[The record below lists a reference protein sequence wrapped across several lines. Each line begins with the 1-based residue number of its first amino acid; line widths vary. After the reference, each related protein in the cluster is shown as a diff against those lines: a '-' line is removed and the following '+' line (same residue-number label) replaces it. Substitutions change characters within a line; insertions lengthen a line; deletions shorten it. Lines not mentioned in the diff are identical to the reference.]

1 MSSPP
6 ESDADRFGCKVIGVR
21 QSHTCQLIPQERK
34 GAIKLD
40 LACYLLRYRHEEQQY
55 LLVPDCSKDS
65 PLFHINMHSIH
76 PKYKSRNIFTSG
88 HLCSSW
94 FSVSVVLVITKKEST
109 AYMKERIWIWLSLSE
124 ISHIWFRPQSF
135 QNITWKDNKATHALP
150 PPGRHSDSTRL
161 KQDKPGTSSGQEWA
175 ARGKKALIF
184 FFF

>member
-6 ESDADRFGCKVIGVR
+6 ESDAHRFGCKVIGVR

-40 LACYLLRYRHEEQQY
+40 LACYLLRYRHKEQQY

-94 FSVSVVLVITKKEST
+94 FSVSVVLDITKKEST
-109 AYMKERIWIWLSLSE
+109 AYMKERIWIWLKFHIFDSDLSH
-124 ISHIWFRPQSF
+124 SRTS
-135 QNITWKDNKATHALP
+135 
-150 PPGRHSDSTRL
+150 PGRTTRL
-161 KQDKPGTSSGQEWA
+161 LMLYLPLVDIQILPGSNRTRQGHHQGRNEQPE
-175 ARGKKALIF
+175 ARRHWFIF
-184 FFF
+184 F

>member
-6 ESDADRFGCKVIGVR
+6 ESDAHRFGCKVIGVR
-21 QSHTCQLIPQERK
+21 QSHTCQLISQERK

-40 LACYLLRYRHEEQQY
+40 LACYLLRYRHKEQQY

-94 FSVSVVLVITKKEST
+94 FSVSVVLDITKKEST
-109 AYMKERIWIWLSLSE
+109 AYMKERIWIWLKFHIFDSDLSH
-124 ISHIWFRPQSF
+124 SRTS
-135 QNITWKDNKATHALP
+135 
-150 PPGRHSDSTRL
+150 PGRTTRL
-161 KQDKPGTSSGQEWA
+161 LMLYLPLVDIQILPGSNRTRQGHHRGRNEQPE
-175 ARGKKALIF
+175 ARRHWFIF
-184 FFF
+184 F